1 MEICLTL
8 EMTTPETA
16 GPGKHVFL
24 VDTSAWIEFFRKGSQ
39 LDLGSIVN
47 LDEIVTCLPVIQE
60 VLQGFQ
66 DERAFRIAS
75 ESMRGFPVVESPMR
89 AELFDEAVD
98 LYRSTRRIGLTVRSG
113 VDCIIA
119 ACAIRHGLTILHH
132 DRDFDHLAKIS
143 PLECQDILLR
153 SPEQ

>member
-1 MEICLTL
+1 
-8 EMTTPETA
+8 
-16 GPGKHVFL
+16 VFL

-39 LDLGSIVN
+39 VDPGSIVD

-75 ESMRGFPVVESPMR
+75 ESMRGFPIVELPMP
-89 AELFDEAVD
+89 AELFDEAVN
-98 LYRSTRRIGLTVRSG
+98 LYRSARRLGLTVRPG

-119 ACAIRHGLTILHH
+119 ACAIRHGLTVLHH
-132 DRDFDHLAKIS
+132 GRDFDHLAKVS
-143 PLECQDILLR
+143 SLRCMDILSR
-153 SPEQ
+153 SSS